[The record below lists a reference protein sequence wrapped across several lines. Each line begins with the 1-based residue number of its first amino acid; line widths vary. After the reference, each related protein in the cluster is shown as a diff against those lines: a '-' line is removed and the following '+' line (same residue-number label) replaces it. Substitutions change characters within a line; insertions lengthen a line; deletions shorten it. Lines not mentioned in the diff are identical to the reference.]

1 MSAAPGAGA
10 APAAVARPTDRTFR
24 WIENRPTG
32 GLRAVDVRE
41 LWAYREL
48 ARALAARD
56 LKVRYKQAVFGVLWA
71 VIQPLAGAAIF
82 TLVFSRLAGVTTGAI
97 PYVLFAFVGTLAW
110 NYHSAAIS
118 SGTESLVENSLLV
131 TKIYYPKLVSPI
143 ASCITPMV
151 DLCIS
156 LVIAAALLGVYGRN
170 PGWAVLALPL
180 GIAALVFNAFAFAVW
195 FSSLNVRYRDVRY
208 VVRFGIQLWLF
219 ASPVAY
225 PLGLVDGPWKWV
237 YSLNPMVGVLELL
250 RWSLLGAAAP
260 GGAALVS
267 FAVAAVVGVTGI
279 LYFQRTERLFA
290 DVV

>member
-1 MSAAPGAGA
+1 MRATA
-10 APAAVARPTDRTFR
+10 APAPSERSMR
-24 WIENRPTG
+24 WIDNKPTR

-48 ARALAARD
+48 ARALASRD

-82 TLVFSRLAGVTTGAI
+82 TLVFSRFAGVSTGDV

-110 NYHSAAIS
+110 NYHSAAIA

-143 ASCITPMV
+143 ASCVTPLV
-151 DLCIS
+151 DLAIS
-156 LVIAAALLGVYGRN
+156 IVLAGVLLALNGRS
-170 PGWAVLALPL
+170 PGWQVVFLPVGL
-180 GIAALVFNAFAFAVW
+180 VALVLNAFAFAVW

-225 PLGLVDGPWKWV
+225 PLGLVDGPWRWV

-250 RWSLLGAAAP
+250 RWSLLRADAP
-260 GGAALVS
+260 GGAALLS
-267 FAVAAVVGVTGI
+267 FAVAVVVGVSG
-279 LYFQRTERLFA
+279 LVYFQRTERLFA